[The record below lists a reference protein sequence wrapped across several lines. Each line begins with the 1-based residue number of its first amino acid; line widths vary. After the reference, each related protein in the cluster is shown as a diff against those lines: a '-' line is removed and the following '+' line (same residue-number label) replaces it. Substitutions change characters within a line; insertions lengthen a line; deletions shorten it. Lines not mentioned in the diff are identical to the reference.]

1 MFASLYFVNAR
12 VPYSGPETRTDRLL
26 KALKHLTKTPRVY
39 SRTPS
44 LTNPTAAGGWIVSEQ
59 AVRDN

>member
-44 LTNPTAAGGWIVSEQ
+44 LINPTAAG
-59 AVRDN
+59 RMDRF